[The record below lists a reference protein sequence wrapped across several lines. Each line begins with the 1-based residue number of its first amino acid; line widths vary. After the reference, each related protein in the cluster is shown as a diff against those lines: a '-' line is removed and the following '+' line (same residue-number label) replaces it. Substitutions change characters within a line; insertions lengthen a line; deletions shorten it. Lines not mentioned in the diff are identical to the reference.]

1 VYNNYA
7 GQCYIKLMGFS
18 GIRQLCGSVVYISY
32 AVHLY
37 SADMGVSGIQ
47 RYVGQLYK

>member
-1 VYNNYA
+1 VYSNMA
-7 GQCYIKLMGFS
+7 GQCFIKVMDLN

-32 AVHLY
+32 VVQLY
-37 SADMGVSGIQ
+37 SAVMVVSGIQ